1 MPSFVPYTGS
11 EDARFVHNRDDRLGE
26 ISQQRE
32 RVVGKDSQIPSG
44 TDESACPGEH
54 ERRRRYIKI
63 RNTFKILLNPTL
75 IYIYICVAKSGID
88 PEAAISLYEHILRSC
103 ANLQLEG
110 LMTIGKYGHDY
121 STGPNMD
128 LVRMMELHTKLC
140 YNLKL
145 APDTVQ
151 VSMGMSNDY
160 DRAVNYIY
168 I

>member
-26 ISQQRE
+26 IGQQRE

-75 IYIYICVAKSGID
+75 IYIYMRSQKRHRSRGGHQPVRAHPAVVRQSAARRTDDHRQVRPRLLDRPEYGSGPDDGVAHQ
-88 PEAAISLYEHILRSC
+88 AV
-103 ANLQLEG
+103 LQSEVG
-110 LMTIGKYGHDY
+110 ARHGAGVDGH
-121 STGPNMD
+121 
-128 LVRMMELHTKLC
+128 
-140 YNLKL
+140 
-145 APDTVQ
+145 VQ
-151 VSMGMSNDY
+151 
-160 DRAVNYIY
+160 RL
-168 I
+168 